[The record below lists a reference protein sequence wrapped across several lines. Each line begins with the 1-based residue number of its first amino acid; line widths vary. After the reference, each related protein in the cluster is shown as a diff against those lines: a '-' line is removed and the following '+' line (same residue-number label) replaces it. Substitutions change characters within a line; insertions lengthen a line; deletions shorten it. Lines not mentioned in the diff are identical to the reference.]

1 MKTVHPTLMAVF
13 LAALAFTLATAVEPQ
28 FRNLTVSGSD
38 EGAFTKLLGDGRRM
52 FSGQAVELADV
63 YLHSGFYPSIF
74 DSRDAS
80 APKAISGKG
89 GDRDDDSDH
98 HEEHEHDKHGNCVHG
113 DEHDAAHEEA
123 MSFMGP
129 PRDWLEAFIRNFR
142 ITQHTHLENGE
153 EREVLPWLK
162 LAIELNPQALPTYI
176 DTSYWL
182 WRRLGRLEDARSILR
197 EGIRNNP
204 SSPELLFEMGLL
216 YEQGDKDDGKARNIW
231 LGALRLWE
239 QQTPQAKTNNLDYYG
254 KITANLGHLEGEA
267 GNVSLAIN
275 YYKQAKTVSPNP
287 EAIQKRMDE
296 VLVRWRPPTN
306 AAPVNIPYR

>member
-1 MKTVHPTLMAVF
+1 MKTAHPGLMAVF
-13 LAALAFTLATAVEPQ
+13 LGVLAFTLATAVEPR
-28 FRNLTVSGSD
+28 FRSMTQSSSD

-63 YLHSGFYPSIF
+63 YLHSGYYPSIF
-74 DSRDAS
+74 DGRDAS
-80 APKAISGKG
+80 APKAISSKG
-89 GDRDDDSDH
+89 GDHDDDGDH
-98 HEEHEHDKHGNCVHG
+98 HEEHKHDEHGNCVHG

-123 MSFMGP
+123 MSFMGT

-182 WRRLGRLEDARSILR
+182 WRRLGRLEDARGILR

-216 YEQGDKDDGKARNIW
+216 YEQGDKDNGKARNIW
-231 LGALRLWE
+231 LGALRLWK
-239 QQTPQAKTNNLDYYG
+239 QQTTQAKTNNLDYYG
-254 KITANLGHLEGEA
+254 KITANLGHLEAGA
-267 GNVSLAIN
+267 GNFSQAID
-275 YYKQAKTVSPNP
+275 YYERAKTVSPNP
-287 EAIQKRMDE
+287 TALQKRVDE
-296 VLVRWRPPTN
+296 LKARMQSPASAVPDSKPVR
-306 AAPVNIPYR
+306 